1 MELHLSLHEVIS
13 KSTQALRAL
22 NFPPGLDIENGKNI
36 GWLESRGL
44 PGLQMLVEE
53 IKAASDTSNRSP
65 IEINIMKDT
74 IQFSSQGYSA
84 FNFAQST
91 VDFAENGKIVSVEKC
106 RFPLLIFAEMAR
118 RKHLPYGFHV
128 QWIKDNEI
136 STGAAI
142 SGEAEVTINSRKLT
156 TAYDLNIT
164 TAKNLIIKNPLEK
177 KLSNKIAFEENGI
190 CCDPNHWKAICAIA
204 KKVLVPD
211 SKQSH
216 SSAGAEV
223 DDSN

>member
-1 MELHLSLHEVIS
+1 MELRLSLHEVIS
-13 KSTQALRAL
+13 KSTQALKAL

-74 IQFSSQGYSA
+74 VQFSSQGYSA

-91 VDFAENGKIVSVEKC
+91 VDFAENGKIVNVEEC

-118 RKHLPYGFHV
+118 RKHLPFGFYI
-128 QWIKDNEI
+128 QWIKDDEI
-136 STGAAI
+136 ITGAAI
-142 SGEAEVTINSRKLT
+142 SGNSEVTINSRKLT

-164 TAKNLIIKNPLEK
+164 AAKNLIIKDPLEK
-177 KLSNKIAFEENGI
+177 KLSSEIAFEENGI
-190 CCDPNHWKAICAIA
+190 SCDPNHWKAICATA
-204 KKVLVPD
+204 KR
-211 SKQSH
+211 
-216 SSAGAEV
+216 A
-223 DDSN
+223 

>member
-1 MELHLSLHEVIS
+1 MELRLSLHEVIS

-74 IQFSSQGYSA
+74 VQFSSQGYSA
-84 FNFAQST
+84 FNFAQSAL
-91 VDFAENGKIVSVEKC
+91 DFAENGKSVNIEKC

-118 RKHLPYGFHV
+118 RKHLPFGFHV

-136 STGAAI
+136 NTGAAI
-142 SGEAEVTINSRKLT
+142 SGEAELR
-156 TAYDLNIT
+156 
-164 TAKNLIIKNPLEK
+164 LIQ
-177 KLSNKIAFEENGI
+177 EN
-190 CCDPNHWKAICAIA
+190 
-204 KKVLVPD
+204 
-211 SKQSH
+211 
-216 SSAGAEV
+216 
-223 DDSN
+223 

>member
-1 MELHLSLHEVIS
+1 MELRLSLHEVIS
-13 KSTQALRAL
+13 KSTQALKAL

-36 GWLESRGL
+36 GWLESHGL

-74 IQFSSQGYSA
+74 VQFSSQGYSA

-118 RKHLPYGFHV
+118 RKHLPYGFYV
-128 QWIKDNEI
+128 QWIENDEI
-136 STGAAI
+136 ITGAAI
-142 SGEAEVTINSRKLT
+142 SGNSEVTINSRKLT

-164 TAKNLIIKNPLEK
+164 TAKNLIIQNPLEK

-190 CCDPNHWKAICAIA
+190 SCDPNHWKAICATA

>member
-13 KSTQALRAL
+13 KSTQALKAL

-74 IQFSSQGYSA
+74 VQFSSQGYSA

-91 VDFAENGKIVSVEKC
+91 VDFAENGKTVSVEKC

-118 RKHLPYGFHV
+118 RKHLPFGFYI
-128 QWIKDNEI
+128 QWIKDDEI
-136 STGAAI
+136 ITGAAI
-142 SGEAEVTINSRKLT
+142 SGNSEVTINSRKLT

-164 TAKNLIIKNPLEK
+164 AAKNLIIKDPLEK
-177 KLSNKIAFEENGI
+177 KLSSKIAFEENGI
-190 CCDPNHWKAICAIA
+190 ICNPNYWKAICATA

-211 SKQSH
+211 SEQSH

>member
-1 MELHLSLHEVIS
+1 MELYLSLHEVIS
-13 KSTQALRAL
+13 KSTQALKAL

-36 GWLESRGL
+36 RWLESRGL

-65 IEINIMKDT
+65 IEINIMKNT
-74 IQFSSQGYSA
+74 VQFSSQGYSA

-118 RKHLPYGFHV
+118 RKHLPFGFKV
-128 QWIKDNEI
+128 QWRGEEKINRA
-136 STGAAI
+136 SSI
-142 SGEAEVTINSRKLT
+142 SGSSEITINSGNLT
-156 TAYDLNIT
+156 ALYNLEITAVRDL
-164 TAKNLIIKNPLEK
+164 KIKNPLK
-177 KLSNKIAFEENGI
+177 KLSEESTFKENGI
-190 CCDPNHWKAICAIA
+190 SCNPAHWEAICATA

-211 SKQSH
+211 SEQSH

-223 DDSN
+223 DDSS

>member
-1 MELHLSLHEVIS
+1 MELRLSLHEVIS

-36 GWLESRGL
+36 GWLESRDL

-65 IEINIMKDT
+65 LEINIMKDT
-74 IQFSSQGYSA
+74 VQFSSQGYSA
-84 FNFAQST
+84 FNFAQFA
-91 VDFAENGKIVSVEKC
+91 VDFAENGKSVNIEKC

-118 RKHLPYGFHV
+118 RKHLSFGFHM

-142 SGEAEVTINSRKLT
+142 SGEAEVTLNSKKLT
-156 TAYDLNIT
+156 TSYDLKIT
-164 TAKNLIIKNPLEK
+164 AAKDLILKNSLN
-177 KLSNKIAFEENGI
+177 KLSHKNAFKEHGI
-190 CCDPNHWKAICAIA
+190 CCDPDHWKAICATA
-204 KKVLVPD
+204 KRVLVPD
-211 SKQSH
+211 SQQSH

-223 DDSN
+223 DDNN

>member
-1 MELHLSLHEVIS
+1 MELGLSLHEVIS
-13 KSTQALRAL
+13 KSAQALRAL

-36 GWLESRGL
+36 GWLEARGL
-44 PGLQMLVEE
+44 PGLQMLVTE
-53 IKAASDTSNRSP
+53 IKAASNTSNRNP
-65 IEINIMKDT
+65 IEINILKDT
-74 IQFSSQGYSA
+74 VQFSSRGYSA
-84 FNFAQST
+84 FNFAQSA

-118 RKHLPYGFHV
+118 REHLPFGFHV

-142 SGEAEVTINSRKLT
+142 SGEAEVTINSGNLT
-156 TAYDLNIT
+156 AVYNLEITAVKD
-164 TAKNLIIKNPLEK
+164 LIIKDPLD
-177 KLSNKIAFEENGI
+177 KLSDKSAFQENGI
-190 CCDPNHWKAICAIA
+190 NCDPDNWKAICATA

-211 SKQSH
+211 SEQSH

-223 DDSN
+223 DDSK

>member
-74 IQFSSQGYSA
+74 VQFSSQGYSA

-118 RKHLPYGFHV
+118 RKHLPFGFHV

-142 SGEAEVTINSRKLT
+142 SGEVEVTVNSRKLS

-164 TAKNLIIKNPLEK
+164 AAKELIIKNPLK
-177 KLSNKIAFEENGI
+177 ILSYESHFEENGI
-190 CCDPNHWKAICAIA
+190 SCNPYHWEVICDTA
-204 KKVLVPD
+204 KDVLVPD
-211 SKQSH
+211 SKRSH

-223 DDSN
+223 DDSY

>member
-1 MELHLSLHEVIS
+1 MELRLSLHEVIS

-36 GWLESRGL
+36 GWLESRDL

-65 IEINIMKDT
+65 LEINIMKDT
-74 IQFSSQGYSA
+74 VQFSSQGYSA
-84 FNFAQST
+84 FNFAQSA
-91 VDFAENGKIVSVEKC
+91 VDFAENGKSVKIEKC

-118 RKHLPYGFHV
+118 RKHLSFGFHV
-128 QWIKDNEI
+128 QWVKDNEI

-142 SGEAEVTINSRKLT
+142 SGEAEVTLNSKKLT
-156 TAYDLNIT
+156 TSYDLKIT
-164 TAKNLIIKNPLEK
+164 ATKDLILKNPLKMLSQEK
-177 KLSNKIAFEENGI
+177 GSKKYGI
-190 CCDPNHWKAICAIA
+190 SCNPDHWKAICATA
-204 KKVLVPD
+204 KRVLVPD
-211 SKQSH
+211 SQQSH

-223 DDSN
+223 DDNN

>member
-1 MELHLSLHEVIS
+1 MELRLSLHEVIS

-36 GWLESRGL
+36 GWLESRAL

-74 IQFSSQGYSA
+74 VQFSSQGYSA
-84 FNFAQST
+84 FNFAQSAL
-91 VDFAENGKIVSVEKC
+91 DFAENGKSVNIQKC

-118 RKHLPYGFHV
+118 REHLPFGFHM

-142 SGEAEVTINSRKLT
+142 SGEAEVTINSGNLT
-156 TAYDLNIT
+156 AVYNLEITAVKD
-164 TAKNLIIKNPLEK
+164 LIIKDPLD
-177 KLSNKIAFEENGI
+177 KLSHESAFEENGI
-190 CCDPNHWKAICAIA
+190 NCDPDNWKAICATA
-204 KKVLVPD
+204 KRVLVPD
-211 SKQSH
+211 SEQSH

-223 DDSN
+223 DDST

>member
-1 MELHLSLHEVIS
+1 MELRLSLHEVIS

-74 IQFSSQGYSA
+74 VQFSSQDYSA
-84 FNFAQST
+84 FNFAQSAL
-91 VDFAENGKIVSVEKC
+91 DFAENGKSVNIEKC

-118 RKHLPYGFHV
+118 RKHLPFGFHV
-128 QWIKDNEI
+128 QWIKDDEI
-136 STGAAI
+136 SKGSAI
-142 SGEAEVTINSRKLT
+142 SGNSEVTINSGNLT
-156 TAYDLNIT
+156 AIYNLEIT
-164 TAKNLIIKNPLEK
+164 RVKDLIIKNPLK
-177 KLSNKIAFEENGI
+177 ILSHESPFEENGI
-190 CCDPNHWKAICAIA
+190 SCDPDYWNAICATA
-204 KKVLVPD
+204 KKVLIPD
-211 SKQSH
+211 SERSH